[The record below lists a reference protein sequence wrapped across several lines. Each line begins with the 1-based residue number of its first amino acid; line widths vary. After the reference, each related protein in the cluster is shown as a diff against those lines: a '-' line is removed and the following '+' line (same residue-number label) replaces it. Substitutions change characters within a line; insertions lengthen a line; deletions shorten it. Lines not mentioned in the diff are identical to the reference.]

1 MRRAVLAFF
10 LVFAMVMAPR
20 AASAQIVLSISLEP
34 PELPVYDQ
42 PPIPEPG
49 YIWTPGY
56 WAYGPDGYFWVP
68 GTWVEPPEVG
78 YLWTPGYWGWSGG
91 TYLWHGGYWGPHIGF
106 YGGVNYGYG
115 YGGTGYE
122 GGYWD
127 HGHFSYNST
136 VNNFGGTHI
145 TNVYNKTV
153 IVNNVTHVSYNGG
166 SGGTNARP
174 TPTELAA
181 VHERHL
187 SETPAQHTHIHAAAS
202 NHALLASVNHG
213 HPAIAATSRPG
224 AFSGR
229 NVVPAHGAHAPAAA
243 ESHARP
249 AEAAHPKHL
258 ATHGHT
264 VTAARHYAGS
274 GISRHQTHARPVAA
288 AHHYPASRPAA
299 PVHHEAY
306 HPHVVHAAPHPAY
319 HPHPMPAMHHAA
331 PQHHA
336 APPHH
341 EKKG

>member
-1 MRRAVLAFF
+1 MYRALAAFF
-10 LVFAMVMAPR
+10 LVFALVMVPR
-20 AASAQIVLSISLEP
+20 AASAQIVLSVSLAP

-68 GTWVEPPEVG
+68 GTWIEPPEVG

-91 TYLWHGGYWGPHIGF
+91 NYVWNAGYWGPHVGF

-115 YGGTGYE
+115 YGGSGYE

-153 IVNNVTHVSYNGG
+153 IVNNSTHVSFNGG
-166 SGGTNARP
+166 TGGITARP
-174 TPTELAA
+174 TPTEMAA
-181 VHERHL
+181 AHERHV
-187 SETPAQHTHIHAAAS
+187 SETSAQQTHIHAAIA

-213 HPAIAATSRPG
+213 HPAITATSRPG
-224 AFSGR
+224 AFSGKEAA
-229 NVVPAHGAHAPAAA
+229 PARGAHAAAA
-243 ESHARP
+243 PEERQAQRAGASHPQHHQGHAMP
-249 AEAAHPKHL
+249 VAHHH
-258 ATHGHT
+258 A
-264 VTAARHYAGS
+264 
-274 GISRHQTHARPVAA
+274 SRHQTHARPATATHVRAA
-288 AHHYPASRPAA
+288 SHPAA
-299 PVHHEAY
+299 VHHQAY
-306 HPHVVHAAPHPAY
+306 PQHVTHAASHPPAY
-319 HPHPMPAMHHAA
+319 HPHPAPAAHHMSAAPHHAA
-331 PQHHA
+331 
-336 APPHH
+336 APHQ